1 MHCLSSEFNSEP
13 KVKNTFE
20 HPTREGKCAG
30 TPANG
35 LQKGK
40 KKKEEE
46 EEKPLRCGSSG
57 HESRGLGG
65 VVLMKWDGMF
75 AQGARCGL
83 QRHGGASSFI
93 KVCMSET
100 MRGC

>member
-35 LQKGK
+35 LQKK
-40 KKKEEE
+40 KKGRREAFAFRLVGE
-46 EEKPLRCGSSG
+46 
-57 HESRGLGG
+57 LGG
-65 VVLMKWDGMF
+65 VVLMKRDGMI
-75 AQGARCGL
+75 A
-83 QRHGGASSFI
+83 
-93 KVCMSET
+93 
-100 MRGC
+100 

>member
-40 KKKEEE
+40 KKERRRRREAFA
-46 EEKPLRCGSSG
+46 LRLVRPRVKRTRWGRVDEAGRDVRTRSQTWPPATWRLLHKSLY
-57 HESRGLGG
+57 E
-65 VVLMKWDGMF
+65 
-75 AQGARCGL
+75 
-83 QRHGGASSFI
+83 
-93 KVCMSET
+93 
-100 MRGC
+100 